1 MLLGGNPKIVL
12 GRTRNFPLRA
22 PERALRARA
31 PLSACNATSFAA
43 FVRLC
48 HSDGLVRSGV
58 ACAVCFSSRNVCIYL
73 SWSPPLCAKFS
84 VCDPHLVREV
94 VHTRL

>member
-31 PLSACNATSFAA
+31 PLLGMQRYVICS
-43 FVRLC
+43 LC
-48 HSDGLVRSGV
+48 QALSLGCPGVVRSCLV
-58 ACAVCFSSRNVCIYL
+58 
-73 SWSPPLCAKFS
+73 PPPVRKFS

-94 VHTRL
+94 HTRL